1 MKGFGLVLCSTT
13 KRLMAACRST
23 TETKTPRFNRRLV
36 SFAKSHRQIQVFDLA
51 VRRMISFVPS
61 PSAVSKTISAR
72 QTCFCEALRSA
83 TNA

>member
-1 MKGFGLVLCSTT
+1 MATTRFATSASSGSIREGRVLSRRSPSKPSSMK
-13 KRLMAACRST
+13 RSC
-23 TETKTPRFNRRLV
+23 
-36 SFAKSHRQIQVFDLA
+36 HRQTQVFDLA

-83 TNA
+83 TKT